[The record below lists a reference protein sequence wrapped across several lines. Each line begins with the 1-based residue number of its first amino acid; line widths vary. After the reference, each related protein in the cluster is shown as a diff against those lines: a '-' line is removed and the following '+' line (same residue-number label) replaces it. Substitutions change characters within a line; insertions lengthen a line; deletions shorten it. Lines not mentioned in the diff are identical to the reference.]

1 VIAAAV
7 LSAISPALHGRSAR
21 YLGVVLGAI
30 LGIPVALIS
39 HRVNQSAS
47 TLPAISALWILASC
61 LTRSGLL
68 GWIDQRLKA
77 SAIAETTSGTVGYVT
92 RIDRRRFLI
101 RIGGASAV
109 VTVAGASIG
118 MFSDSVRRR
127 TVLAAGDCWSS
138 ANSLPN
144 ADAAVAPEPR
154 TRTEYTPLERHYRI
168 DINTSPPR
176 INGEKWRLKIDGLV
190 ETPITLTLD
199 ELRRH
204 PGGSYRAKLNTPTR
218 SPNEAFPNTK
228 FQDGL
233 G

>member
-1 VIAAAV
+1 
-7 LSAISPALHGRSAR
+7 
-21 YLGVVLGAI
+21 
-30 LGIPVALIS
+30 
-39 HRVNQSAS
+39 VNQSAS

-118 MFSDSVRRR
+118 MFSDSVRRA
-127 TVLAAGDCWSS
+127 VLAAGDCWSS

-144 ADAAVAPEPR
+144 ADAAVAPAPG

-204 PGGSYRAKLNTPTR
+204 RADHIEQN
-218 SPNEAFPNTK
+218 
-228 FQDGL
+228 
-233 G
+233 